1 LSDALTYLGPVART
15 AGVRLEQAAAMTGVL
30 HDNNIRG
37 SMAGTGSSAVVTRLQ
52 APTGKAWD
60 ALKELGVK
68 TSDKKGNMRPL
79 FTILKEIQASFDKH
93 K

>member
-1 LSDALTYLGPVART
+1 T
-15 AGVRLEQAAAMTGVL
+15 AGVSLEQAAAMTGVL

-37 SMAGTGSSAVVTRLQ
+37 SMAGTGGSAVVTRLQ

-68 TSDKKGNMRPL
+68 T
-79 FTILKEIQASFDKH
+79 
-93 K
+93 